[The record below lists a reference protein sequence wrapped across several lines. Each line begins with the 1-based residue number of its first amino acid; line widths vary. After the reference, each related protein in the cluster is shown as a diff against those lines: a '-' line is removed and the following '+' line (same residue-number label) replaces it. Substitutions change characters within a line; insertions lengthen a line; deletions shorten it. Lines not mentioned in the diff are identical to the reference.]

1 VPDLDTAKGHL
12 EVAKKNLAITMCP
25 GSGELV
31 KYSEGQFIE
40 GFLHPA
46 LRPAFALFRIGDT
59 KAAVSTAFFQRE
71 HYVSIASGISQLP
84 LLHLMQTV
92 FKPGDGVLSNGPNP
106 QGDHLE
112 SSTQLR
118 MRDLFTG
125 SPYVRNLYGHSP
137 PKTSFDEAVTLLM
150 LARYL
155 YRLVDSQLVKRG
167 KPPAAI

>member
-1 VPDLDTAKGHL
+1 
-12 EVAKKNLAITMCP
+12 
-25 GSGELV
+25 
-31 KYSEGQFIE
+31 
-40 GFLHPA
+40 
-46 LRPAFALFRIGDT
+46 
-59 KAAVSTAFFQRE
+59 
-71 HYVSIASGISQLP
+71 
-84 LLHLMQTV
+84 MQTV

-167 KPPAAI
+167 KPPVAI

>member
-12 EVAKKNLAITMCP
+12 EVAKKNLAISMCP

-112 SSTQLR
+112 SSTQSR